1 MKQREKTDKIFQDRM
16 QKKQMNYAG
25 CTWSFMEMIPCF
37 SSYAISCTA
46 SMKNEAA
53 H

>member
-16 QKKQMNYAG
+16 AKKTDELRWLY
-25 CTWSFMEMIPCF
+25 MELYGNDSMF